1 MKRIGLSIFLAFLTF
16 SALSSA
22 SADTTVIYLT
32 SKPHQLFDGT
42 FRNDELA
49 TDLLSSGRLGQALT
63 QKRVGQRTW
72 VIDGELLD
80 EVADMADGYKLADEK
95 EPAGELI
102 AKEWLSRLLLVT
114 SGDQVVA
121 LPYGNPDI
129 ALVKRSAP
137 SELRLYVAYGQE
149 RVAFNLNRKISTEN
163 GVEWSAG
170 KSRLAPLLRKVYAQN
185 RQALTSLTTVV
196 KAPEVTAQ
204 RAKLGILLSPSL
216 DEVDRKFFSFNA
228 SDGVAQTL
236 SKLRVTSGKYQI
248 SSATGK
254 VPVTFINSFN
264 VPVKVSIKLTPL
276 NSRVQVSD
284 VAILQLPANSRV
296 QLAIPFTVIAPGAT
310 TVLAQITN
318 MDDEPV
324 GPSAKLAINIT
335 IFDSKVTWFTIGAAL
350 LLFVA
355 ALTQTI
361 RRIRKKRKPII
372 EEI

>member
-1 MKRIGLSIFLAFLTF
+1 MKRIGLTLFVAFLTF
-16 SALSSA
+16 SALPSA
-22 SADTTVIYLT
+22 NADSTVIYLT

-49 TDLLSSGRLGQALT
+49 TDLLSSGRLGQAFT
-63 QKRVGQRTW
+63 QKRVGPRTW

-80 EVADMADGYKLADEK
+80 EVADMADGYKLADKK
-95 EPAGELI
+95 EPAGQLT

-114 SGDQVVA
+114 SGDQVIA

-149 RVAFNLNRKISTEN
+149 RVAFNLNRKISTES
-163 GVEWSAG
+163 GVEWSTG
-170 KSRLAPLLRKVYAQN
+170 TSRLSPLLRKKYAQN
-185 RQALTSLTTVV
+185 RQALTTLTTVV

-204 RAKLGILLSPSL
+204 RAKLGLLLSPSL
-216 DEVDRKFFSFNA
+216 NEVDRKFFSFNA

-264 VPVKVSIKLTPL
+264 VPVKVNIKLTPL

-284 VAILQLPANSRV
+284 VSVLQLPANSRV

-318 MDDEPV
+318 MNDEPV

-355 ALTQTI
+355 AFTQTI
-361 RRIRKKRKPII
+361 RRIRKQRKPII